1 MDWLSGSKKGEINR
15 LINLLSD
22 SKHRDAAIEELTRRG
37 MESTPNLI
45 AALQTEDQALVSAI
59 QQILVRIPG
68 TESALVSAFQSAHPI
83 VRGWTAEILGRRRD
97 QSTIPILLS
106 GLDSEFFTVRAKS
119 ALALAEIQDPS
130 IISNLLPLLR
140 DPQAMVR
147 SAACTAVGSFR
158 NPETFDEIAN
168 VLLEDQKI
176 EVRQSAVRSLAEAR
190 HPAVIPFLMDALRD
204 SFWWY
209 EREQAV
215 SVLFE
220 SMVKMGELMLD
231 PLLEALEDP
240 ERTVRKFSAML
251 LGRIGHPRAIEPLAN
266 SLYDLHHEVGRAAA
280 EALASFGSEGLDP
293 LLEALRHPEV
303 GVRSIIVEAL
313 ANVQDARVAP
323 ELIRSLAD
331 PDRGI
336 RKLAIQFLTRAP
348 DPRALSA
355 LQGIAA
361 DRSDRE
367 LSTLAKQALAAQQAR

>member
-1 MDWLSGSKKGEINR
+1 MDWLSGSKKGEINK
-15 LINLLSD
+15 LIQQLGD
-22 SKHRDAAIEELTRRG
+22 SGYRDAAIEELTRRG
-37 MESTPNLI
+37 SESTPYLI
-45 AALQTEDQALVSAI
+45 AALHTEDQDLVSAI
-59 QQILVRIPG
+59 QAILVRIPG
-68 TESALVSAFQSAHPI
+68 AESALVVAFQTAHPI
-83 VRGWTAEILGRRRD
+83 VRGWAAEILGRRRD
-97 QSTIPILLS
+97 RATIPLLLS
-106 GLDSEFFTVRAKS
+106 GLNSDYFTVRSKS
-119 ALALAEIQDPS
+119 ALALSEIRDPS
-130 IISNLLPLLR
+130 IIPNLLPLLR
-140 DPQAMVR
+140 DPHAAVR

-158 NPETFDEIAN
+158 KPETFDEIAN

-190 HPAVIPFLMDALRD
+190 HPAVIPYLMDALRD

-215 SVLFE
+215 SDLFE
-220 SMVKMGELMLD
+220 SILKMGEMILD

-240 ERTVRKFSAML
+240 ERTVRKFSATL

-280 EALASFGSEGLDP
+280 EALASFGSQGLDP
-293 LLEALRHPEV
+293 LLDALRHPEV
-303 GVRSIIVEAL
+303 GVRSIIVDAL

-323 ELIRSLAD
+323 ELIRSLTD

-336 RKLAIQFLTRAP
+336 RKQAILSLKRVP
-348 DPRALSA
+348 DSRALSA

-367 LSTLAKQALAAQQAR
+367 LSALAKQALAAQQAG